1 MRNNEITF
9 RCQMTMT
16 RSVKDKEIESK
27 QSLIHKQE
35 YTGKHALKPHNN
47 QQQTEQNEY
56 LYTQN

>member
-9 RCQMTMT
+9 RRQMTMT

-35 YTGKHALKPHNN
+35 YTGKHTLKPHNN
-47 QQQTEQNEY
+47 QLQTEQNEN